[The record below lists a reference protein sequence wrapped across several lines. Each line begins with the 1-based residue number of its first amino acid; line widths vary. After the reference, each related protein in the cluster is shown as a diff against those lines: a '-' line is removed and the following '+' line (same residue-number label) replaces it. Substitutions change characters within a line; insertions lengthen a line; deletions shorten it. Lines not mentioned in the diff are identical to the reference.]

1 MDKDPCIHE
10 ILDDLP
16 ICKKVFEY
24 GRKSKYRFHTPGH
37 KGSGHGLSE
46 ILQIKNDVTE
56 VGDLDNMLAPEGCI
70 KESMERL
77 TAVFGSKKT
86 YFVTTGATTAILSS
100 IFAVKDFGKIAI
112 LRSSH
117 VSIYNA
123 LEILSIEPYVIDDI
137 DKFGRT
143 KEVTVKLLE
152 KSLANN
158 KIGSIVLTRPT
169 YTGDCFDIENVSKA
183 IKKSGKLL
191 VIDEAHGTHFHF
203 SNLFPN
209 TASKYADIFI
219 DSAHKT
225 LPTLTSG
232 AFLSV
237 SNSKLVEKV
246 DKAYHLFHTTSPSY
260 LILMS
265 LEYGVYI
272 YSKKEDELK
281 KLSIFMLNLKA
292 RLIAK
297 GISVTRHDDFTR
309 MVIDTSKINISGKE
323 LDMRLTERGVF
334 CEYSTMSEVVFIFTI
349 FDEEKTIET
358 LGDIVIDCVAQ
369 CGEIKQEK
377 YKFPKGKDVG
387 MKYSKAV
394 KSESELV
401 SIDKAEGRIAS
412 NNFGIYPP
420 CRPLAIAGEE
430 ITREILDYLENPID
444 IYGVD
449 NNKIRVVK

>member
-37 KGSGHGLSE
+37 KGTGHGLAE

-56 VGDLDNMLAPEGCI
+56 VDDLDNMLAPEGCI
-70 KESMERL
+70 KESMDKL
-77 TAVFGSKKT
+77 KAVFGSKKT

-123 LEILSIEPYVIDDI
+123 LEILSMEPYIIDDI

-143 KEVTVKLLE
+143 KEVTEKLLE
-152 KSLANN
+152 KALANK

-169 YTGDCFDIENVSKA
+169 YTGDCFEIASISK
-183 IKKSGKLL
+183 IVKKSGKLL

-237 SNSKLVEKV
+237 TNEKLLKNL
-246 DKAYHLFHTTSPSY
+246 DRAYHLFHTTSPSY

-265 LEYGVYI
+265 LEYGVHV
-272 YSKKEDELK
+272 YSKQAEEFK
-281 KLSIFMLNLKA
+281 KLSILMLNLKA
-292 RLIAK
+292 RLLAK

-309 MVIDTSKINISGKE
+309 FVIDTEKISISGRE
-323 LDMRLTERGVF
+323 LDMRLAEKGVF
-334 CEYSTMSEVVFIFTI
+334 CEYSTMGEVVCIFTLY
-349 FDEEKTIET
+349 DEEKTISAF
-358 LGDIVIDCVAQ
+358 GDIVIECVAQ
-369 CGEIKQEK
+369 CGEIKHDK
-377 YKFPKGKDVG
+377 FKFPKGNESV
-387 MKYSKAV
+387 MKYIKAV
-394 KSESELV
+394 EAPSELV
-401 SIDKAEGRIAS
+401 SFEKAEGRIAAK
-412 NNFGIYPP
+412 NFGIYPP
-420 CRPLAIAGEE
+420 CRPIAVAGEI
-430 ITREILDYLENPID
+430 ITREIINYLDNPIH